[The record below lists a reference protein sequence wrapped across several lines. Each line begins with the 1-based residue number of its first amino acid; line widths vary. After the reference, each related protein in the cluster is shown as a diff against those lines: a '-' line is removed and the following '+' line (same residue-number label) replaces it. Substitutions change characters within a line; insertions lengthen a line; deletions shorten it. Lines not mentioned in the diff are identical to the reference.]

1 MLTLGTF
8 MTIAKVVENVG
19 YIFPTLKVVSIC
31 VNFGK
36 TRVGLYFG
44 RFFTLTHL
52 VTLVDSYIP
61 NCISGNIYVYL
72 LAFDDFANRNF
83 NPTLRQKRFFSF
95 HPLPCLFLTFKAYL
109 RKWCGY

>member
-1 MLTLGTF
+1 LSTDNIHLQFVYRELTYWIMLTLGTF

-61 NCISGNIYVYL
+61 NCISGNIYICV
-72 LAFDDFANRNF
+72 FA
-83 NPTLRQKRFFSF
+83 
-95 HPLPCLFLTFKAYL
+95 CI
-109 RKWCGY
+109 